1 MTGFTAYR
9 RIGYRSFTETLPQS
23 GGRTVASVI
32 SDRPVRGGFTEGEV
46 TAMLDTG
53 DTAFI
58 LVCAFL
64 VFIMTLGIGFF
75 YGGMVRRKNMGN
87 TMLMC
92 VSVAGVVSVLWV
104 AVGYTIAFGS
114 GLAAADGTANPI
126 IGGFE
131 RLFLSGI
138 DLETMWGDIPEF
150 VWALFQGM
158 FALITV
164 AIISGAVVERMK
176 FSRFLVFIALW
187 VLLVY
192 APLAHMVW
200 GGGWVSEIIGAYD
213 FAGGDVVH
221 ISSGVSALVL
231 ALVVGS
237 RHGNGKLTYQPHNI
251 PFVMLGTLFL
261 WLGWFGFNAGSAGAA
276 NGQAGLAFATTNT
289 AAAAGLLAWMAVER
303 LTTGKCTVLGACSGA
318 VAGLVAITPAA
329 GYVEV
334 WAALVMGAVVA
345 VICYFAVSRLKK
357 RLGYDDALDAF
368 GVHGIGGMCGTILT
382 GLFAVPE
389 LGGFAG
395 LFYGDPM
402 QLVRQLLSVVFVVAF
417 AAIMTFIIAKVIQL
431 VGGPLRVSQR
441 DEAQGLDISQHGE
454 PAYPAFSGMDLN

>member
-1 MTGFTAYR
+1 
-9 RIGYRSFTETLPQS
+9 
-23 GGRTVASVI
+23 
-32 SDRPVRGGFTEGEV
+32 
-46 TAMLDTG
+46 MLDTG

-75 YGGMVRRKNMGN
+75 YGGMVRRKNVGN

-104 AVGYTIAFGS
+104 VIGYSVAFGS
-114 GLAAADGTANPI
+114 GFAAEDGTANPI
-126 IGGFE
+126 IGGLD

-138 DLETMWGDIPEF
+138 TLDTMWGSIPEF

-158 FALITV
+158 FALITI
-164 AIISGAVVERMK
+164 AIIAGGVVERMK

-187 VLLVY
+187 MLLVY

-200 GGGWVSEIIGAYD
+200 GGGWVSSLIGAYD

-221 ISSGVSALVL
+221 ISSGVTALTL
-231 ALVVGS
+231 AVVMGA

-276 NGQAGLAFATTNT
+276 NGQAGLALATTNT
-289 AAAAGLLAWMAVER
+289 AAAAGMLGWMLVER
-303 LTTGKCTVLGACSGA
+303 IDTGKCTLLGACSGA
-318 VAGLVAITPAA
+318 VAGLVAITPGA

-334 WAALVMGAVVA
+334 WASILMGLVVA
-345 VICYFAVSRLKK
+345 VVCYFAVSRLK
-357 RLGYDDALDAF
+357 RHLGYDDALDAF
-368 GVHGIGGMCGTILT
+368 GVHGVGGMCGTLLT

-402 QLVRQLLSVVFVVAF
+402 QFVRQLLSILFVVAF
-417 AAIMTFIIAKVIQL
+417 AAIMTFIIAKVIEL
-431 VGGPLRVSQR
+431 VGGPLRVTEH
-441 DEAQGLDISQHGE
+441 DEAVGLDVAEHGE

>member
-1 MTGFTAYR
+1 
-9 RIGYRSFTETLPQS
+9 
-23 GGRTVASVI
+23 
-32 SDRPVRGGFTEGEV
+32 
-46 TAMLDTG
+46 MLNAG

-75 YGGMVRRKNMGN
+75 YGGMVRRKNVGN

-92 VSVAGVVSVLWV
+92 VSVAGLVSVLWV
-104 AVGYTIAFGS
+104 AVGYSISFGS
-114 GLAAADGTANPI
+114 GFAGADGAANPI
-126 IGGFE
+126 VGGFD

-138 DLETMWGDIPEF
+138 TLDTLWGEIPEF

-158 FALITV
+158 FALITI
-164 AIISGAVVERMK
+164 AIISGGIVERMR
-176 FSRFLVFIALW
+176 FSRFLVFIAVW
-187 VLLVY
+187 MLLVY

-200 GGGWVSEIIGAYD
+200 GGGWVAEVIGAYD

-231 ALVVGS
+231 ALVVGA

-276 NGQAGLAFATTNT
+276 NAQAGLAFATTNT
-289 AAAAGLLAWMAVER
+289 AAGAGMLAWMLTER
-303 LTTGKCTVLGACSGA
+303 LVTGKCTLLGACSGA
-318 VAGLVAITPAA
+318 VAGLVAITPGA

-334 WAALVMGAVVA
+334 WASVVMGAVVA
-345 VICYFAVSRLKK
+345 VVCFFAVARLK
-357 RLGYDDALDAF
+357 RRFGYDDALDAF
-368 GVHGIGGMCGTILT
+368 GVHGIGGMCGTVLT
-382 GLFAVPE
+382 GVFAAPE

-395 LFYGDPM
+395 LLYGDPM
-402 QLVRQLLSVVFVVAF
+402 QVVRQLLSVLFVIAF
-417 AAIMTFIIAKVIQL
+417 AAVMTFIIAKAIEKL
-431 VGGPLRVSQR
+431 GGPLRVSAHE
-441 DEAQGLDISQHGE
+441 EACGLDVSEHGE

>member
-1 MTGFTAYR
+1 
-9 RIGYRSFTETLPQS
+9 
-23 GGRTVASVI
+23 
-32 SDRPVRGGFTEGEV
+32 
-46 TAMLDTG
+46 MLNAG

-75 YGGMVRRKNMGN
+75 YGGMVRRKNVGN

-92 VSVAGVVSVLWV
+92 VSVAGLVSVLWV
-104 AVGYTIAFGS
+104 VVGYSIAFGT
-114 GLAAADGTANPI
+114 GFADAEGTANPI
-126 IGGFE
+126 IGGLD

-138 DLETMWGDIPEF
+138 TLDTLWGDIPEF

-158 FALITV
+158 FALITI
-164 AIISGAVVERMK
+164 AIISGGIVERMR
-176 FSRFLVFIALW
+176 FSRFLVFIAVW
-187 VLLVY
+187 MLLVY

-200 GGGWVSEIIGAYD
+200 GGGWVAEVIGAYD

-231 ALVVGS
+231 ALVIGS

-276 NGQAGLAFATTNT
+276 NAQAGLAFATTNT
-289 AAAAGLLAWMAVER
+289 AAGAGMLAWMLTER
-303 LTTGKCTVLGACSGA
+303 LVTGKCTLLGACSGA
-318 VAGLVAITPAA
+318 VAGLVAITPGA

-334 WAALVMGAVVA
+334 WASIVMGAVVA
-345 VICYFAVSRLKK
+345 VVCFFAVSRLK
-357 RLGYDDALDAF
+357 RRFGYDDALDAF

-382 GLFAVPE
+382 GVFAAPE

-395 LFYGDPM
+395 LLYGDPM
-402 QLVRQLLSVVFVVAF
+402 QVVRQLLSVLFVVVF
-417 AAIMTFIIAKVIQL
+417 AATMTFVIAKVIEK
-431 VGGPLRVSQR
+431 VGGPLRVSAH
-441 DEAQGLDISQHGE
+441 DEARGLDVAEHGE

>member
-1 MTGFTAYR
+1 
-9 RIGYRSFTETLPQS
+9 
-23 GGRTVASVI
+23 
-32 SDRPVRGGFTEGEV
+32 
-46 TAMLDTG
+46 MLDTG

-75 YGGMVRRKNMGN
+75 YGGMVRRKNVGN

-104 AVGYTIAFGS
+104 VIGYSVAFGS
-114 GLAAADGTANPI
+114 GFAAEDGTANPI
-126 IGGFE
+126 IGGLD

-138 DLETMWGDIPEF
+138 TLDTMWGSIPEF

-158 FALITV
+158 FALITI
-164 AIISGAVVERMK
+164 AIIAGGVVERMK

-187 VLLVY
+187 MLLVY

-200 GGGWVSEIIGAYD
+200 GGGWVSSLIGAYD

-221 ISSGVSALVL
+221 ISSGVTALTL
-231 ALVVGS
+231 AVVMGA

-276 NGQAGLAFATTNT
+276 NGQAGLALATTNT
-289 AAAAGLLAWMAVER
+289 AAAAGMLGWMLVER
-303 LTTGKCTVLGACSGA
+303 IDTGKCTLLGACSGA
-318 VAGLVAITPAA
+318 VAGLVAITPGA

-334 WAALVMGAVVA
+334 WASILMGLAVAVV
-345 VICYFAVSRLKK
+345 CYFAVSRLK
-357 RLGYDDALDAF
+357 RHLGYDDALDAF
-368 GVHGIGGMCGTILT
+368 GVHGVGGMCGTLLT

-402 QLVRQLLSVVFVVAF
+402 QFVRQLLSILFVVAF
-417 AAIMTFIIAKVIQL
+417 AAIMTFIIAKVIEL
-431 VGGPLRVSQR
+431 VGGPLRVTEH
-441 DEAQGLDISQHGE
+441 DEAVGLDVAEHGE

>member
-1 MTGFTAYR
+1 
-9 RIGYRSFTETLPQS
+9 
-23 GGRTVASVI
+23 
-32 SDRPVRGGFTEGEV
+32 
-46 TAMLDTG
+46 MLDTG

-75 YGGMVRRKNMGN
+75 YGGMVRRKNVGN

-104 AVGYTIAFGS
+104 VIGYSVAFGS
-114 GLAAADGTANPI
+114 GFAAEDGTANPI
-126 IGGFE
+126 IGGLD

-138 DLETMWGDIPEF
+138 TLDTMWGSIPEF

-158 FALITV
+158 FALITI
-164 AIISGAVVERMK
+164 AIIAGGVVERMK

-187 VLLVY
+187 MLLVY

-200 GGGWVSEIIGAYD
+200 GGGWVSSLIGAYD

-221 ISSGVSALVL
+221 ISSGVTALTL
-231 ALVVGS
+231 AVVIGA

-276 NGQAGLAFATTNT
+276 NGQAGLALATTNT
-289 AAAAGLLAWMAVER
+289 AAAAGMLGWMLVER
-303 LTTGKCTVLGACSGA
+303 IDTGKCTLLGACSGA
-318 VAGLVAITPAA
+318 VAGLVAITPGA

-334 WAALVMGAVVA
+334 WASILMGLAVAVV
-345 VICYFAVSRLKK
+345 CYFAVSRLK
-357 RLGYDDALDAF
+357 RHLGYDDALDAF
-368 GVHGIGGMCGTILT
+368 GVHGVGGMCGTLLT

-402 QLVRQLLSVVFVVAF
+402 QFVRQLLSILFVVAF
-417 AAIMTFIIAKVIQL
+417 AAIMTFIIAKVIEL
-431 VGGPLRVSQR
+431 VGGPLRVTEH
-441 DEAQGLDISQHGE
+441 DEAVGLDVAEHGE

>member
-1 MTGFTAYR
+1 
-9 RIGYRSFTETLPQS
+9 
-23 GGRTVASVI
+23 
-32 SDRPVRGGFTEGEV
+32 
-46 TAMLDTG
+46 MLDTG
-53 DTAFI
+53 NTAFI

-75 YGGMVRRKNMGN
+75 YGGMVRRKNVGN

-104 AVGYTIAFGS
+104 AIGYSLAFGT
-114 GLAAADGTANPI
+114 GFATADGSANPI
-126 IGGFE
+126 LGGLD
-131 RLFLSGI
+131 RLFLAGI
-138 DLETMWGDIPEF
+138 GLDTLWGDIPEF

-164 AIISGAVVERMK
+164 AIISGAIVERMR

-187 VLLVY
+187 CVLVY

-200 GGGWVSEIIGAYD
+200 GGGWIDTVIGAYD

-221 ISSGVSALVL
+221 ISSGVTALTLAVL
-231 ALVVGS
+231 LGA

-276 NGQAGLAFATTNT
+276 NAQAGLAFATTNT
-289 AAAAGLLAWMAVER
+289 AAAAGMLAWMFTERAV
-303 LTTGKCTVLGACSGA
+303 TGKFTLLGACSGA
-318 VAGLVAITPAA
+318 VAGLVAITPGA
-329 GYVEV
+329 GYVEI
-334 WAALVMGAVVA
+334 WASVVMGAVVA
-345 VICYFAVSRLKK
+345 VVCFFAVSRLKR

-368 GVHGIGGMCGTILT
+368 GVHGIGGMCGTVLT
-382 GLFAVPE
+382 GIFAAPE

-395 LFYGDPM
+395 LLYGDPL
-402 QLVRQLLSVVFVVAF
+402 QVVRQLASVAFVVVFAVVMTV
-417 AAIMTFIIAKVIQL
+417 AIVKVMEL
-431 VGGPLRVSQR
+431 VGGSLRVSAHA
-441 DEAQGLDISQHGE
+441 EATGLDVAEHGE

>member
-1 MTGFTAYR
+1 
-9 RIGYRSFTETLPQS
+9 
-23 GGRTVASVI
+23 
-32 SDRPVRGGFTEGEV
+32 
-46 TAMLDTG
+46 MLDTG
-53 DTAFI
+53 NTAFM

-75 YGGMVRRKNMGN
+75 YGGMVRRKNVGN

-92 VSVAGVVSVLWV
+92 VGVAGVVSLLWV
-104 AVGYTIAFGS
+104 AAGYSLAFGD
-114 GLAAADGTANPI
+114 GFAAADGTANPV
-126 IGGFE
+126 IGGLD
-131 RLFLSGI
+131 RLFLAGMGL
-138 DLETMWGDIPEF
+138 DELHGDIPEY

-164 AIISGAVVERMK
+164 AIIAGGVVERM
-176 FSRFLVFIALW
+176 RFGRFIAFVVLW

-200 GGGWVSEIIGAYD
+200 GGGWVAEVIGAYD

-221 ISSGVSALVL
+221 ISSG
-231 ALVVGS
+231 
-237 RHGNGKLTYQPHNI
+237 LTA
-251 PFVMLGTLFL
+251 LFL

-289 AAAAGLLAWMAVER
+289 AAAAGLVAWMAVER
-303 LTTGKCTVLGACSGA
+303 AVTGKCTLLGACSGA
-318 VAGLVAITPAA
+318 VAGLVAVTPGA

-334 WAALVMGAVVA
+334 WASAVMGAAVA
-345 VICYFAVSRLKK
+345 VVCFFAVSRLKR

-368 GVHGIGGMCGTILT
+368 GVHGVGGMCGTVLT
-382 GLFAVPE
+382 GVFASPE

-395 LFYGDPM
+395 LLYGDPA
-402 QLVRQLLSVVFVVAF
+402 QVVRQLASVLFVVAF
-417 AAIMTFIIAKVIQL
+417 AAAMTFLIAKAIEL
-431 VGGPLRVSQR
+431 VGGPLRVDVR
-441 DEAQGLDISQHGE
+441 DEARGLDVSEHGE

>member
-1 MTGFTAYR
+1 
-9 RIGYRSFTETLPQS
+9 
-23 GGRTVASVI
+23 
-32 SDRPVRGGFTEGEV
+32 
-46 TAMLDTG
+46 MLDTG

-75 YGGMVRRKNMGN
+75 YGGMVRRKNVGN

-104 AVGYTIAFGS
+104 VIGYSVAFGS
-114 GLAAADGTANPI
+114 GFAAEDGTANPI
-126 IGGFE
+126 IGGLD

-138 DLETMWGDIPEF
+138 TLDTMWGSIPEF

-158 FALITV
+158 FALITI
-164 AIISGAVVERMK
+164 AIIAGGVVERMK

-187 VLLVY
+187 MLLVY

-200 GGGWVSEIIGAYD
+200 GGGWVSSLIGAYD

-221 ISSGVSALVL
+221 ISSGVTALTL
-231 ALVVGS
+231 AVVMGA

-276 NGQAGLAFATTNT
+276 NGQAGLALATTNT
-289 AAAAGLLAWMAVER
+289 AAAAGMLGWMLVER
-303 LTTGKCTVLGACSGA
+303 IDTGKCTLLGACSGA
-318 VAGLVAITPAA
+318 VAGLVAITPGA

-334 WAALVMGAVVA
+334 WASILMGLMVAVV
-345 VICYFAVSRLKK
+345 CYFAVSRLK
-357 RLGYDDALDAF
+357 RHLGYDDALDAF
-368 GVHGIGGMCGTILT
+368 GVHGVGGMCGTLLT

-402 QLVRQLLSVVFVVAF
+402 QFVRQLLSILFVVAF
-417 AAIMTFIIAKVIQL
+417 AAIMTFIIAKVIEL
-431 VGGPLRVSQR
+431 VGGPLRVTEH
-441 DEAQGLDISQHGE
+441 DEAVGLDVAEHGE

>member
-1 MTGFTAYR
+1 
-9 RIGYRSFTETLPQS
+9 
-23 GGRTVASVI
+23 
-32 SDRPVRGGFTEGEV
+32 
-46 TAMLDTG
+46 MLDTG
-53 DTAFI
+53 NTAFM

-75 YGGMVRRKNMGN
+75 YGGMVRRKNVGN

-92 VSVAGVVSVLWV
+92 VGVAGVVSLLWV
-104 AVGYTIAFGS
+104 AAGYSLAFGD
-114 GLAAADGTANPI
+114 GFAAADGTANPV
-126 IGGFE
+126 IGGLD
-131 RLFLSGI
+131 RLFLAGVGL
-138 DLETMWGDIPEF
+138 DELHGDIPEY

-164 AIISGAVVERMK
+164 AIIAGGVVERM
-176 FSRFLVFIALW
+176 RFGRFIAFVVLW

-200 GGGWVSEIIGAYD
+200 GGGWVAEVIGAYD

-231 ALVVGS
+231 ALMVGA

-289 AAAAGLLAWMAVER
+289 AAAAGLVAWMVVER
-303 LTTGKCTVLGACSGA
+303 AVTGKCTLLGACSGA
-318 VAGLVAITPAA
+318 VAGLVAVTPGA

-334 WAALVMGAVVA
+334 WASAVMGAAVA
-345 VICYFAVSRLKK
+345 VVCFFAVSRLKR

-368 GVHGIGGMCGTILT
+368 GVHGVGGMCGTVLT
-382 GLFAVPE
+382 GVFASPE

-395 LFYGDPM
+395 LLYGDPA
-402 QLVRQLLSVVFVVAF
+402 QVVRQLLSVLFVVAF
-417 AAIMTFIIAKVIQL
+417 AAAMTFLIAKAIEL
-431 VGGPLRVSQR
+431 VGGPLRVDVR
-441 DEAQGLDISQHGE
+441 DEARGLDVSEHGE

>member
-1 MTGFTAYR
+1 
-9 RIGYRSFTETLPQS
+9 
-23 GGRTVASVI
+23 
-32 SDRPVRGGFTEGEV
+32 
-46 TAMLDTG
+46 MLNAG

-75 YGGMVRRKNMGN
+75 YGGMVRRKNVGN

-92 VSVAGVVSVLWV
+92 VSVAGLVSVLWV
-104 AVGYTIAFGS
+104 AVGYSISFGS
-114 GLAAADGTANPI
+114 GFAGADGAANPI
-126 IGGFE
+126 VGGFD

-138 DLETMWGDIPEF
+138 TLDTLWGEIPEF

-158 FALITV
+158 FALITI
-164 AIISGAVVERMK
+164 AIISGGIVERMR
-176 FSRFLVFIALW
+176 FSRFLVFIAVW
-187 VLLVY
+187 MLLVY

-200 GGGWVSEIIGAYD
+200 GGGWVAEVIGAYD

-231 ALVVGS
+231 ALVVGA
-237 RHGNGKLTYQPHNI
+237 RHGNGRLTYQPHNI

-276 NGQAGLAFATTNT
+276 NAQAGLAFATTNT
-289 AAAAGLLAWMAVER
+289 AAGAGMLAWMLTER
-303 LTTGKCTVLGACSGA
+303 LVTGKCTLLGACSGA
-318 VAGLVAITPAA
+318 VAGLVAITPGA

-334 WAALVMGAVVA
+334 WASVVMGAVVA
-345 VICYFAVSRLKK
+345 VVCFFAVARLK
-357 RLGYDDALDAF
+357 RRFGYDDALDAF
-368 GVHGIGGMCGTILT
+368 GVHGIGGMCGTVLT
-382 GLFAVPE
+382 GVFAVPE

-395 LFYGDPM
+395 LLYGDPM
-402 QLVRQLLSVVFVVAF
+402 QVVRQLLSVLFVIAF
-417 AAIMTFIIAKVIQL
+417 AAVMTFIIAKVIEKL
-431 VGGPLRVSQR
+431 GGPLRVSAHE
-441 DEAQGLDISQHGE
+441 EACGLDVSEHGE

>member
-1 MTGFTAYR
+1 
-9 RIGYRSFTETLPQS
+9 
-23 GGRTVASVI
+23 
-32 SDRPVRGGFTEGEV
+32 
-46 TAMLDTG
+46 MLDTG
-53 DTAFI
+53 NTAFI
-58 LVCAFL
+58 LISAFL

-75 YGGMVRRKNMGN
+75 YGGMVRRKNVGD

-92 VSVAGVVSVLWV
+92 VSVAGLVSLLWV
-104 AVGYTIAFGS
+104 AVGYTVAFG
-114 GLAAADGTANPI
+114 DGCALSDDEANPI
-126 IGGFE
+126 VGGFE
-131 RLFLSGI
+131 HLFLAGI
-138 DLETMWGDIPEF
+138 APETLWGDIPEY

-164 AIISGAVVERMK
+164 AIISGAVVERMR
-176 FSRFLVFIALW
+176 FSRFLIFVTLW

-200 GGGWVSEIIGAYD
+200 GGGWVAEVIGAYD

-221 ISSGVSALVL
+221 ISSGVTALVL
-231 ALVVGS
+231 AILVGA

-276 NGQAGLAFATTNT
+276 NGQAGLALATTNT
-289 AAAAGLLAWMAVER
+289 AAAAGLLAWMFLER
-303 LTTGKCTVLGACSGA
+303 ALTGKFTLLGACSGA
-318 VAGLVAITPAA
+318 VAGLVGITPSA

-334 WAALVMGAVVA
+334 WSSIIIGAVVA
-345 VICYFAVSRLKK
+345 VVCYLAVSRLK
-357 RLGYDDALDAF
+357 RHFGYDDALDAF
-368 GVHGIGGMCGTILT
+368 GVHGIGGMCGTVLT

-402 QLVRQLLSVVFVVAF
+402 QLVRQILSVLFVVAF
-417 AAIMTFIIAKVIQL
+417 AVVMSVIIAKVIAL
-431 VGGPLRVSQR
+431 VGGPLRVSAH
-441 DEAQGLDISQHGE
+441 DEACGLDVATHGE
-454 PAYPAFSGMDLN
+454 PSYPAFSGMDLN

>member
-1 MTGFTAYR
+1 
-9 RIGYRSFTETLPQS
+9 
-23 GGRTVASVI
+23 
-32 SDRPVRGGFTEGEV
+32 
-46 TAMLDTG
+46 MLNTG

-58 LVCAFL
+58 LVSAFL

-75 YGGMVRRKNMGN
+75 YGGMVRRKNVGD

-92 VSVAGVVSVLWV
+92 VSVAGVVSLIWV
-104 AVGYTIAFGS
+104 AVGYTIAFGD
-114 GLAAADGTANPI
+114 GLVSADGQANPI
-126 IGGFE
+126 LGGFE
-131 RLFLSGI
+131 HMFLTGI
-138 DLETMWGDIPEF
+138 TLDTLWGDIPEY

-164 AIISGAVVERMK
+164 AIISGGIVERMK
-176 FSRFLVFIALW
+176 FGRFLIFIAVW
-187 VLLVY
+187 TLLVY

-200 GGGWVSEIIGAYD
+200 GGGWVADVIGAYD

-221 ISSGVSALVL
+221 ISSGVTALVL
-231 ALVVGS
+231 ALMVGA
-237 RHGNGKLTYQPHNI
+237 RHGNGKLKYQPHNI

-276 NGQAGLAFATTNT
+276 NGQSGLAFATTNT
-289 AAAAGLLAWMAVER
+289 AAAAGLLAWMFLER
-303 LTTGKCTVLGACSGA
+303 ALTGKFTLLGACSGA
-318 VAGLVAITPAA
+318 VAGLVGITPSA

-334 WAALVMGAVVA
+334 WASIVIGALVSVV
-345 VICYFAVSRLKK
+345 CFFSVSRLKQ

-368 GVHGIGGMCGTILT
+368 GVHGVGGMCGTILT

-402 QLVRQLLSVVFVVAF
+402 QLVRQLLSVLFVVAF
-417 AAIMTFIIAKVIQL
+417 AAVMTFVIAKVMEL
-431 VGGPLRVSQR
+431 VGGPLRVNAH
-441 DEAQGLDISQHGE
+441 DEARGLDVSQHGE
-454 PAYPAFSGMDLN
+454 PSYPAFSGMDLN